1 MMRVFDWPLMVVAS
15 LLGAVAMGT
24 LVLVAFRRRLARLT
38 RMGARDLVLRLVPL
52 AAVARPTW
60 RAWRLG
66 AAALFAILALAGP
79 RWGQEQSVV
88 RGEGIDVVLALDAS
102 LSMLATDERPNRLER
117 MKQEVRRFRAGSHGD
132 RIAVLAFAGRS
143 YILTPLTVDDGA
155 LELFL
160 ENLDPSIVGQAGSSL
175 ARAIT
180 QGTDLL
186 QATKTASDRAI
197 VLMSDGEAFE
207 DEKDIVD
214 AATHAGEAGIALV
227 TVGFGT
233 PEGANIPIQEGSQVV
248 FKRDEDNNIVVTRYH
263 PEFLEAAA
271 RAARGT
277 FIAASE
283 TDKASKIRAALQ
295 TLRSVGRSVD
305 SGRTETPRYQL
316 FLLPALLLVLAD
328 LWRAERRGR
337 RSSAPAAATAAA
349 LWLVA
354 HGCALPP
361 NLAKDGATAYHAGR
375 YGDAASVYRRAVRGG
390 DRRPAMMYNFGTAL
404 VAADSNELAAEPL
417 ERASKVEEPELR
429 FRALFNLGLAHLKRG
444 LAGAAAADSTREELD
459 VTLESYKRA
468 LLMRAADADA
478 KWNYE
483 LALRKKREGG
493 GGGGGGGDAQKQSGG
508 ASSPEQSQSERPSGG
523 LGQPQAEQ
531 LLNSA
536 AREERGVQG
545 RKQRQAR
552 PSSPPGG
559 KDW

>member
-1 MMRVFDWPLMVVAS
+1 MMRVFDWPWMAVAS
-15 LLGAVAMGT
+15 LLGAVAMGA
-24 LVLVAFRRRLARLT
+24 LVLTAFRRRLARLT
-38 RMGARDLVLRLVPL
+38 RMGARELVLRLVPL

-66 AAALFAILALAGP
+66 AAALFATLALAGP

-117 MKQEVRRFRAGSHGD
+117 MKQEVRRFRASGRGD

-186 QATKTASDRAI
+186 QATKTAGDRAI

-207 DEKDIVD
+207 DEKDVVE
-214 AATHAGEAGIALV
+214 AATRAADAGIALV

-263 PEFLEAAA
+263 PEFLDAAA
-271 RAARGT
+271 RAAHGT

-316 FLLPALLLVLAD
+316 FLLPALLLVLLD
-328 LWRAERRGR
+328 LWRVERRGR
-337 RSSAPAAATAAA
+337 RRVAPAAAMAAS
-349 LWLVA
+349 LLLVA
-354 HGCALPP
+354 HGCALPR
-361 NLAKDGATAYHAGR
+361 NYASRAAAEYHSGR
-375 YGDAASVYRRAVRGG
+375 YAEAAATYRRALREG

-404 VAADSNELAAEPL
+404 VAADSNALAAEPL
-417 ERASKVEEPELR
+417 ERASKAEDAELR
-429 FRALFNLGLAHLKRG
+429 FRAFFNLGLAHLKRG
-444 LAGAAAADSTREELD
+444 LAGANGADSTKEELD
-459 VTLESYKRA
+459 VTLEAYKRA
-468 LLMRAADADA
+468 LLMRPADADA

-483 LALRKKREGG
+483 LALRKKQEG
-493 GGGGGGGDAQKQSGG
+493 GGGGGGGDAQSQSGG
-508 ASSPEQSQSERPSGG
+508 ASSPEQSQNERPSGG
-523 LGQPQAEQ
+523 LGQQQAEQ

-545 RKQRQAR
+545 RKQRQSK
-552 PSSPPGG
+552 PNTPPGG